1 MRCTI
6 AWRGAPHQITSRFAR
21 YSAVANGS
29 TAQAGGM
36 HGGIRSIEY
45 SAKMADVVGYPAD
58 SLDFRPLIK
67 ELVLQSL
74 NFEATDPARID
85 LPIGFL
91 DVCFSLLLGFSSVSF
106 VALLPELAPF
116 KVITGT
122 TVEQITRLSWLTGR
136 HPSLDGGVGASVLH
150 CGGFGSLSVTGEGD
164 RVKVSCSIS
173 KIQDITW
180 QEHGMG

>member
-36 HGGIRSIEY
+36 HGGIRS
-45 SAKMADVVGYPAD
+45 
-58 SLDFRPLIK
+58 
-67 ELVLQSL
+67 
-74 NFEATDPARID
+74 
-85 LPIGFL
+85 IGFL

-150 CGGFGSLSVTGEGD
+150 CGGFGSLSVTGSHVAKRGKHLRIEIFCINEAID
-164 RVKVSCSIS
+164 SQMIPRCSLRCPIFAL
-173 KIQDITW
+173 
-180 QEHGMG
+180 